1 MAKILIL
8 AKSGFG
14 KTTALCGRKKF
25 GIEGLNPAETFL
37 IQCANRELA
46 NLDYKLIDGV
56 TSADS
61 LKNVIGNGNR
71 IQVGNISGLEKF
83 KTVAK
88 AIEMLAQSP
97 FKNIVI
103 DDFNYIMQN
112 WYMANAL
119 SKGWDAPKQI
129 GFFMGKI
136 FDAIEKLDQAGKNIF
151 VLAHGEPVPAPD
163 GRIYLKMKTTG
174 KMVA

>member
-1 MAKILIL
+1 MQLKAKGINFKYKDDKYILKDIDFTIDSGEVVGL
-8 AKSGFG
+8 IAPSGFG

-103 DDFNYIMQN
+103 DDFNYLSQDY
-112 WYMANAL
+112 YMANAM
-119 SKGWDAPKQI
+119 KGGWDR
-129 GFFMGKI
+129 MC
-136 FDAIEKLDQAGKNIF
+136 
-151 VLAHGEPVPAPD
+151 VPA
-163 GRIYLKMKTTG
+163 
-174 KMVA
+174 

>member
-1 MAKILIL
+1 MAKVLCL
-8 AKSGFG
+8 AQSGFG
-14 KTTALCGRKKF
+14 KSTSIGQIPDLNIKGLVPENTYVVSITSKPLPFKGSAAAYPVTTIDKLPDGRRIITDNAK
-25 GIEGLNPAETFL
+25 EVEQVL
-37 IQCANRELA
+37 I
-46 NLDYKLIDGV
+46 NLV
-56 TSADS
+56 
-61 LKNVIGNGNR
+61 N
-71 IQVGNISGLEKF
+71 
-83 KTVAK
+83 
-88 AIEMLAQSP
+88 SP
-97 FKNIVI
+97 FSNIVI

>member
-1 MAKILIL
+1 M
-8 AKSGFG
+8 
-14 KTTALCGRKKF
+14 
-25 GIEGLNPAETFL
+25 
-37 IQCANRELA
+37 
-46 NLDYKLIDGV
+46 DYKLIDGV

-103 DDFNYIMQN
+103 DDFNYLSQDY
-112 WYMANAL
+112 YMANAM
-119 SKGWDAPKQI
+119 KGGWDR
-129 GFFMGKI
+129 MC
-136 FDAIEKLDQAGKNIF
+136 
-151 VLAHGEPVPAPD
+151 VPA
-163 GRIYLKMKTTG
+163 
-174 KMVA
+174 